1 MGEHVDNELS
11 EHQQALALLGAVL
24 LTLQSAEQV
33 VKLCM
38 IYVFPKER
46 NPTLEQ
52 IEAQKSEDAKK
63 TLGYFLGQLRKR
75 VAIDTAFD
83 ETLREF
89 LLLRNQFIHNLNT
102 VPGFGFDTPEEISVV
117 DSYTGRLFT
126 LTREV
131 HGVFLGA
138 ARAWQDQVGVS
149 ADLPDPEFFEYIDLV
164 YKPLAGTLLVPKK

>member
-1 MGEHVDNELS
+1 MGEHLDNGLS
-11 EHQQALALLGAVL
+11 EHQQALALLGGVL
-24 LTLQSAEQV
+24 LTLQSAEQI

-38 IYVFPKER
+38 TYVFPKEC

-52 IEAQKSEDAKK
+52 IEAQKSEEAKK

-75 VAIDTAFD
+75 AAIDSAFD

-102 VPGFGFDTPEEISVV
+102 VQGFGFDTPEEIAVV
-117 DSYTGRLFT
+117 VSYTGRLFT
-126 LTREV
+126 LAREV

-138 ARAWQDQVGVS
+138 ARAWQDQVGINT
-149 ADLPDPEFFEYIDLV
+149 DLPDHEFFEHIDLV